1 MKTTQSI
8 AIFLSMA
15 ALAFLP
21 LDTLAQQGY
30 QPSNQWANQQGN
42 QAGNG
47 ISMTI
52 YPVVRNAD
60 GNQYLITPSGKQ
72 VTVPGL
78 VIAPNANQVSVYRD
92 QANHFWYT
100 AMNGQQVAVTP
111 EQLEAAQAQIN
122 MQSGGGNMPQQMTAP
137 QSYYNSNPSYASGYN
152 GIPYGTPVNFDAP
165 GQYSYMAPSGT
176 KQFVT
181 PTPQTSTQFN
191 QWQQQVPYGQQQQAQ
206 GSPQMPGGAQMQGA
220 QQSQSSAQNQGGDSR
235 MDRRRKN
242 RAERLEN
249 RSKEQASDAAN
260 DQASADQK
268 MQSGQTLGTGF
279 SSRRSAR
286 EERRSKRE
294 ERRADFLNGN

>member
-1 MKTTQSI
+1 
-8 AIFLSMA
+8 MA

-21 LDTLAQQGY
+21 LDALAQQGY
-30 QPSNQWANQQGN
+30 QAGN

-52 YPVVRNAD
+52 YPVVRHAD

-78 VIAPNANQVSVYRD
+78 VIAANANQVSVYRD

-122 MQSGGGNMPQQMTAP
+122 MQSGGGNMPQQMMAP

-165 GQYSYMAPSGT
+165 GQYSYMAPGGNR
-176 KQFVT
+176 QFVT
-181 PTPQTSTQFN
+181 PTPQTSTQFS

-206 GSPQMPGGAQMQGA
+206 GAQPIQGGQPMQSAQQMQGGAQQA
-220 QQSQSSAQNQGGDSR
+220 QNSAQNHGGDSR
-235 MDRRRKN
+235 MDRRREN

-279 SSRRSAR
+279 SARRSAR
-286 EERRSKRE
+286 EERRAKRE
-294 ERRADFLNGN
+294 ERRADSLNGN

>member
-1 MKTTQSI
+1 MKPTQSA
-8 AIFLSMA
+8 AIFLAMA
-15 ALAFLP
+15 AMTLLP
-21 LDTLAQQGY
+21 LGTQAQQG
-30 QPSNQWANQQGN
+30 NQQGN
-42 QAGNG
+42 QLGNQPAYQGYQSGNQGGNG

-52 YPVVRNAD
+52 YPVVRKAD
-60 GNQYLITPSGKQ
+60 GNQYLITPSGKE

-92 QANHFWYT
+92 LANHFWYT
-100 AMNGQQVAVTP
+100 AMNGQQIAVTP

-122 MQSGGGNMPQQMTAP
+122 MQSGGGGMSQQMMAP
-137 QSYYNSNPSYASGYN
+137 AQSYYNSTPTYAGGYN
-152 GIPYGTPVNFDAP
+152 GIPYGTPVSVEGP
-165 GQYSYMAPSGT
+165 GQYSYMAQGGN

-191 QWQQQVPYGQQQQAQ
+191 QFQQQVPYGQSQQ
-206 GSPQMPGGAQMQGA
+206 G
-220 QQSQSSAQNQGGDSR
+220 QSSAQNSGGESR
-235 MDRRRKN
+235 MDRRREN

-249 RSKEQASDAAN
+249 RSKEQASDAKN

-279 SSRRSAR
+279 SARRSAR

-294 ERRADFLNGN
+294 EKRADRLDGSSGQQ